1 MEQPRID
8 ILVVDDDPA
17 NLVAIE
23 AILNELGQNVVKATS
38 GAEALRRLLT
48 QEFALIILDVRMP
61 DMDGYE
67 TARLIR
73 DRDKTRATPIIF
85 LTAFDRRE
93 SEVMRV
99 YQLGTMGLLRKPTV
113 PTTLKSKA
121 SVFVEL
127 FRKTIEVK

>member
-1 MEQPRID
+1 MEQLRVD

-73 DRDKTRATPIIF
+73 DRDRTRATPIIF
-85 LTAFDRRE
+85 LTAFDRRQTDI
-93 SEVMRV
+93 MRG
-99 YQLGTMGLLRKPTV
+99 YELGAVDFLQKPIV
-113 PTTLKSKA
+113 PTILKSKA

-127 FRKTIEVK
+127 FRKTIEV